1 MFKGEIIMLYSI
13 GEFATFCGLNV
24 KTLRYYDEIGLLKPV
39 KVDPFTKYRY
49 YSDKQLDDVELI
61 KTLKSCSFS
70 WEEIS
75 QNWGNFNTSVIRNK
89 KSELLRHV
97 QDVMQQVEVLDF
109 LDSQSQN
116 LGIEEVSDEYA
127 LDNKSVKVRRK
138 ITNTPVH
145 N

>member
-1 MFKGEIIMLYSI
+1 MLYSI

-70 WEEIS
+70 LEEIS

-109 LDSQSQN
+109 LDSQSQK

-138 ITNTPVH
+138 VNNTPVH
-145 N
+145 H

>member
-61 KTLKSCSFS
+61 KTLKGCSFS
-70 WEEIS
+70 LDEIS

-89 KSELLRHV
+89 KVELLTHI
-97 QDVMQQVEVLDF
+97 QEVMQQIEVLDF
-109 LDSQSQN
+109 LDSKSKEF
-116 LGIEEVSDEYA
+116 GIQEVSDEYA
-127 LDNKSVKVRRK
+127 LDKKSVKVRSK
-138 ITNTPVH
+138 VNNTPIH
-145 N
+145 H